1 MTEVITTNYLDPI
14 YHDTKRSLFKIYPQS
29 DEIRSNLRIVRYQPI
44 TPTSQLFGQRGLYQI
59 FKTITLSTLD
69 RQVLDTWR
77 FVPQLMD
84 VLNTV
89 ADVGTVQCLKS
100 FQDGNALSITVDKE
114 TGLQTIRNQLTNM
127 QSYEFTLDLHKLS
140 SYLRNLPN
148 VNNGLVIEIEYL
160 PAQVNSWGSN
170 PLLAYDIVVNSSA
183 MTNYTV
189 PYSVFMN
196 DSVLFTGTSIK
207 QRITGFTGKN
217 ISRLMIMV
225 QQGNG
230 SSDDVNN
237 QIKQKGQIL
246 QIYVNGNTILP
257 YGGVQYESQQ
267 LAYLLDSVGGISYP
281 LNHVYDIN
289 LLELSGGISVDTI
302 DSRTLLNNLGVSG
315 NNLVHQS
322 LNTYSF
328 FINNKINELVIEY
341 TTPFNLTPTI
351 PINLML
357 FAEVSK
363 VANHNGGKTL
373 VSFA

>member
-84 VLNTV
+84 VLNAV

-196 DSVLFTGTSIK
+196 DSVLFAGQSIK

-225 QQGNG
+225 QQGNP
-230 SSDDVNN
+230 SSADRNN
-237 QIKQKGQIL
+237 QIREKDQSL

-281 LNHVYDIN
+281 LNHIYSITGD
-289 LLELSGGISVDTI
+289 SMDSV
-302 DSRTLLNNLGVSG
+302 TLVNNLGVEG
-315 NNLVHQS
+315 NNLVHQN

-341 TTPFNLTPTI
+341 TCPNNPAVPPLVQQV
-351 PINLML
+351 NLML

-363 VANHNGGKTL
+363 VANHSGGKTL

>member
-84 VLNTV
+84 VLNAV

-170 PLLAYDIVVNSSA
+170 PLLAYDIVVNSPA

-281 LNHVYDIN
+281 LNHVYDVN
-289 LLELSGGISVDTI
+289 NGFAI
-302 DSRTLLNNLGVSG
+302 DSGTLVNNLGVSG
-315 NNLVHQS
+315 NNLIHQS

-341 TTPFNLTPTI
+341 ICPNNVPVPPTPLI
-351 PINLML
+351 PQINLML